1 MSTIKD
7 IYGSIEIPEG
17 VYWGAN
23 TQRSLLNFP
32 IGVEKMPEDLIDAL
46 VILKKAA
53 AEANLKHRKLD
64 ESRAHA
70 IMGACDRIL
79 TGKYYDQFPLAI
91 WQTGSGTQTNMNAN
105 EVIANMANEA
115 LGEKLVHPNDHVN
128 CGQSSNDV
136 FPTAMHICTVEILK
150 KRLIPSMNSMDNTF
164 SILGEKYGSVLKTG
178 RTHLQD
184 ATPISFGQEISGWQY
199 MYVEGNK
206 QIEDALVYLR
216 NLSIGSTAVGTGLN
230 TYEGFDL
237 EVCNILNKY
246 LDESFKPTPNK
257 FHAMSTKDAFVFNH
271 GALNAIASNSM
282 KMANDIRWLASG
294 PRCGLGEINLPANEA
309 GSSIMPGKVNPTQCE
324 ALTMTCVQVMANNQA
339 VVIGSSQGNFELN
352 VYMPLIIYNTWQSV
366 VLLSDALNSF
376 NERCLSGI
384 TVNEDKM
391 ETNLTTSL
399 MTATFLNQRFGYDE
413 TAKIVKEAHQEG
425 LSIKDVVVGH
435 DLMTSEEFDVF
446 FDYQKMIKPE

>member
-1 MSTIKD
+1 
-7 IYGSIEIPEG
+7 
-17 VYWGAN
+17 
-23 TQRSLLNFP
+23 
-32 IGVEKMPEDLIDAL
+32 
-46 VILKKAA
+46 
-53 AEANLKHRKLD
+53 
-64 ESRAHA
+64 
-70 IMGACDRIL
+70 
-79 TGKYYDQFPLAI
+79 
-91 WQTGSGTQTNMNAN
+91 MNAN

-115 LGEKLVHPNDHVN
+115 LGEKRVHPNDHVN

-150 KRLIPSMNSMDNTF
+150 NRLIPSMNSMENTL
-164 SILGEKYGSVLKTG
+164 SILSEKYGSILKTG

-199 MYVEGNK
+199 MYVEGIK

-230 TYEGFDL
+230 TYEGFDQ

-352 VYMPLIIYNTWQSV
+352 VYMPLIIYNTWQSI

-413 TAKIVKEAHQEG
+413 TAKIVKQAHQEG